1 MGDTDISDTHSSFVG
16 IDVSKDHLDVA
27 RRCGDE
33 PHASRFDN
41 APAGIAALVERMVEI
56 APDRIVV
63 EATGGYERPVAAALA
78 AEDLPVAMVNPRQ
91 TRDFAR
97 ASGRLAKTDRIDA
110 RVLALF
116 AERMQ
121 PDVRPVPSADQEAL
135 AALVARRR
143 QLVEMKVAEQNR
155 LETASSEAVRRDI
168 ERHLAFLDKRLAA
181 AECQLET
188 AVEESPMWRAEE
200 KLLCS
205 VPGVGTTTARVLLA
219 RLPELGQANRR
230 EIAKLVGVA
239 PLNCDSG
246 RRRGKRATWGGRPS
260 VRSTLY
266 MAALVAVRH
275 NPRLR
280 RFYQRLLE
288 RGKAKKV
295 ALVAC
300 TRKLLVWL
308 NAIMKTETPWQPNYQ
323 PSTV

>member
-1 MGDTDISDTHSSFVG
+1 MGDTDSSFVG
-16 IDVSKDHLDVA
+16 IDVSKDHLDVVV
-27 RRCGDE
+27 RYGDE

-41 APAGIAALVERMVEI
+41 APAGIAALVKRMVEI
-56 APDRIVV
+56 APGRIVV

-121 PDVRPVPSADQEAL
+121 PEVRPVPSADQEAL

-168 ERHLAFLDKRLAA
+168 ERHLAFLGERLAA
-181 AECQLET
+181 AERQLET

-219 RLPELGQANRR
+219 RLPELGKASRR

-246 RRRGKRATWGGRPS
+246 RRHGKRATWGGRSS

-323 PSTV
+323 PSSV